1 MLNPIKR
8 IFLTNIWKKNFQTA
22 KKAMQNVNFIVLRD
36 CALQRKVFKL
46 WQQGGVWEQKAW
58 RYGQHLRQN
67 HEKQKTNGIWNN
79 WRSLLSH
86 LVSISFLLWICSTS
100 NCQGWILKY
109 NEIGSV
115 FVEFRVSIIQH
126 WIYINFHFVPT
137 FSFNLLQ
144 LLVADNGDLGKY
156 STPWLELVKSF

>member
-1 MLNPIKR
+1 MR
-8 IFLTNIWKKNFQTA
+8 ISLAKIWKKCFQTA
-22 KKAMQNVNFIVLRD
+22 KKAMQKCLDQFHSFTCLKKRFSNSDSKEEFGSKK
-36 CALQRKVFKL
+36 Q
-46 WQQGGVWEQKAW
+46 W
-58 RYGQHLRQN
+58 RCVQLLRQN

-100 NCQGWILKY
+100 NYQGWILKY

-115 FVEFRVSIIQH
+115 FVELRFSIIQH
-126 WIYINFHFVPT
+126 WIYINFHFVPN

-144 LLVADNGDLGKY
+144 SLFSWSLIMGI
-156 STPWLELVKSF
+156 

>member
-1 MLNPIKR
+1 MLNPIMRTYGKGVSRQRKR
-8 IFLTNIWKKNFQTA
+8 QCKNIWI
-22 KKAMQNVNFIVLRD
+22 NFIVLRAYKKRFSNSD
-36 CALQRKVFKL
+36 SKEEFGSKKQ
-46 WQQGGVWEQKAW
+46 W
-58 RYGQHLRQN
+58 RCVQHLRQN

-100 NCQGWILKY
+100 NYQGWILKY

-115 FVEFRVSIIQH
+115 FVELRFSIIQH
-126 WIYINFHFVPT
+126 WIYINFHFVPN

-144 LLVADNGDLGKY
+144 SLFSWSLIMGI
-156 STPWLELVKSF
+156 